1 MAYCSLTKTELSLEI
16 VKKILGNQP
25 VADQNHI
32 VTCEKVAQEVC
43 RHYLYTIADLRSE
56 RREKDIALARQV
68 AMYLMKKLTDKSL
81 REIGIF
87 LRRRNHSTVIHALE
101 KIEQSLETDT
111 TLKDTLVILKEKITM
126 A

>member
-1 MAYCSLTKTELSLEI
+1 M
-16 VKKILGNQP
+16 
-25 VADQNHI
+25 
-32 VTCEKVAQEVC
+32 
-43 RHYLYTIADLRSE
+43 ADLRSD

-101 KIEQSLETDT
+101 KIEQSLEADT
-111 TLKDTLVILKEKITM
+111 TLKDLLLILEQKITTI
-126 A
+126 